1 MDSLVRQDSLVLPD
15 PVAYLP
21 LPSAP
26 QPSAPPADT
35 MVTVRSEPLTIRL
48 VSVHTAAPVSPV
60 AANRQWLAYC
70 CFIIIVILFGIFA
83 FYTMLYGGR
92 KN

>member
-1 MDSLVRQDSLVLPD
+1 MDSLVHQDSLILQD
-15 PVAYLP
+15 PVAYIP

-35 MVTVRSEPLTIRL
+35 IVTVRPEILTIRL
-48 VSVHTAAPVSPV
+48 ISPEPAATV
-60 AANRQWLAYC
+60 NRRWGFYC
-70 CFIIIVILFGIFA
+70 GFIIIVILIGLIA
-83 FYTMLYGGR
+83 FYYMLYGGR

>member
-1 MDSLVRQDSLVLPD
+1 MD
-15 PVAYLP
+15 PVAYIP

-26 QPSAPPADT
+26 QPSAPPADS
-35 MVTVRSEPLTIRL
+35 VVVPVRPEILTIRL
-48 VSVHTAAPVSPV
+48 VHPDAGAAD
-60 AANRQWLAYC
+60 NRKWLCYC
-70 CFIIIVILFGIFA
+70 IFIIFVVAFGLFA

>member
-1 MDSLVRQDSLVLPD
+1 MDSLVLQDSLVHQD
-15 PVAYLP
+15 PVAYVP

-35 MVTVRSEPLTIRL
+35 IVTVRPEILTIRL
-48 VSVHTAAPVSPV
+48 VNPTPV
-60 AANRQWLAYC
+60 APNRKWLGYC
-70 CFIIIVILFGIFA
+70 CFIIIVVLFGIFA
-83 FYTMLYGGR
+83 FYHMLYGGR

>member
-1 MDSLVRQDSLVLPD
+1 MDSLVLQD
-15 PVAYLP
+15 PVAYVP

-35 MVTVRSEPLTIRL
+35 VVTVRPEILTIRL
-48 VSVHTAAPVSPV
+48 VNPGAPAAD
-60 AANRQWLAYC
+60 NRKWLSYC
-70 CFIIIVILFGIFA
+70 CFIIIVISFGLFA
-83 FYTMLYGGR
+83 FYYMMFGSQR

>member
-1 MDSLVRQDSLVLPD
+1 MDSLVLQD

-35 MVTVRSEPLTIRL
+35 IVTVRPEPLTIRL
-48 VSVHTAAPVSPV
+48 VSVHTASPV

-83 FYTMLYGGR
+83 FYTMLYGGH

>member
-1 MDSLVRQDSLVLPD
+1 MDSLVRQDSLVLQD
-15 PVAYLP
+15 PVAYVP

-35 MVTVRSEPLTIRL
+35 VVTVRPEPLTFRL
-48 VSVHTAAPVSPV
+48 VSVHTAAPIPPV
-60 AANRQWLAYC
+60 AINRKWLAYC
-70 CFIIIVILFGIFA
+70 CFIIIVVLFGIFA
-83 FYTMLYGGR
+83 FYTMLYGGH

>member
-1 MDSLVRQDSLVLPD
+1 MDSLVLQD
-15 PVAYLP
+15 PVAYVP

-35 MVTVRSEPLTIRL
+35 VVTVRPEILTIRL
-48 VSVHTAAPVSPV
+48 VSPEPLAAD
-60 AANRQWLAYC
+60 NRKWLGYC
-70 CFIIIVILFGIFA
+70 CFIIVVILIGLIA
-83 FYTMLYGGR
+83 FYYMMFGAQR

>member
-1 MDSLVRQDSLVLPD
+1 MD
-15 PVAYLP
+15 PVAYSA

-35 MVTVRSEPLTIRL
+35 LVTVRPDILTIRL
-48 VSVHTAAPVSPV
+48 MNPV
-60 AANRQWLAYC
+60 AAVTAAENRKWFCYC
-70 CFIIIVILFGIFA
+70 FFIIFVLLVVLLA
-83 FYTMLYGGR
+83 FYYMMFGGR